1 MLADRSGHL
10 IEVAGRRPIRRRLNL
25 EVATGTLEAV
35 DLSHVLGAVN
45 RIVDLQVLQSHFFV
59 LATLLVRLSQVD
71 IRVLWAFETALGIL
85 GSFLGAA
92 GELRAFRNEAILTRT
107 LVHNS
112 IEGSHIVIGRGDHLP
127 IQVELESRLIHSL
140 AFGPAGRD
148 AALQVELSSVLVLG
162 RLGVHAA

>member
-10 IEVAGRRPIRRRLNL
+10 IKVSGCGSIRRRLNL
-25 EVATGTLEAV
+25 EVATGALEAA

-59 LATLLVRLSQVD
+59 LATLLVRLSQVN
-71 IRVLWAFETALGIL
+71 IRVLWAFQTALGIL

-92 GELRAFRNEAILTRT
+92 VELRAFRNEAILART

-112 IEGSHIVIGRGDHLP
+112 IERSHIIIGRGYHLP
-127 IQVELESRLIHSL
+127 IQVKLES
-140 AFGPAGRD
+140 
-148 AALQVELSSVLVLG
+148 
-162 RLGVHAA
+162 